1 MILFFRTFVTTTG
14 ETMLRQ
20 SLNLPDEAERIE
32 TAVRRVLAQ
41 GLRTADIWKP
51 GTRKVG
57 TKEMSNAVAAA
68 FTTQEAV
75 S

>member
-1 MILFFRTFVTTTG
+1 
-14 ETMLRQ
+14 MLRH

-41 GLRTADIWKP
+41 GMRTADIWTA
-51 GTRKVG
+51 GTRKVE

-68 FTTQEAV
+68 LTTQEAV